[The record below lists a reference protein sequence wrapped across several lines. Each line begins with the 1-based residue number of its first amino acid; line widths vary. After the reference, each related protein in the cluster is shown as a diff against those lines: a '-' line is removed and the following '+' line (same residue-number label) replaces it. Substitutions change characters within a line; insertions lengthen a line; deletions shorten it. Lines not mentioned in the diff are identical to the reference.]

1 MAHGGIIAH
10 AMELLGFLEA
20 CSTFERRGITF
31 YRRFAG
37 RFHDPP
43 EASRLWT
50 KMSDMEA
57 GHFAIL
63 TLSQDLVQMSRVTL
77 RRRSPPPLLTRRNER
92 LAALE
97 SQGETSSLTL
107 AEAVHLA
114 VAWEEIELPRVLALL
129 PALPLEARRR
139 MLSGLLAETDLHYDC
154 LKALAGLAGVVSID
168 SQLQTLRQTARPP
181 GRRSAS
187 HSTCPAPAARPT
199 TSWITTGPT
208 PGVL

>member
-1 MAHGGIIAH
+1 
-10 AMELLGFLEA
+10 MELLRFLDA

-50 KMSDMEA
+50 KMSDTEA

-63 TLSQDLVQMSRVTL
+63 ALSQDLVQMSHNPDQ
-77 RRRSPPPLLTRRNER
+77 SPLEIAFVSLDETEDRLT
-92 LAALE
+92 ALE
-97 SQGETSSLTL
+97 SQGQASSLTL

-114 VAWEEIELPRVLALL
+114 VAWEETELPQVLALL
-129 PALPLEARRR
+129 PALPPEARRR

-154 LKALAGLAGVVSID
+154 LKALAGLVGVASVD
-168 SQLQTLRQTARPP
+168 SRLQTLQQTA
-181 GRRSAS
+181 AQ
-187 HSTCPAPAARPT
+187 AAR
-199 TSWITTGPT
+199 TS
-208 PGVL
+208 LS

>member
-1 MAHGGIIAH
+1 
-10 AMELLGFLEA
+10 MELLRFLEA

-50 KMSDMEA
+50 RMSDTEA
-57 GHFAIL
+57 GHFAIMAL
-63 TLSQDLVQMSRVTL
+63 TQDLVQMRHN
-77 RRRSPPPLLTRRNER
+77 PGEPPLEITFVSLDETERRLT
-92 LAALE
+92 ALE
-97 SQGETSSLTL
+97 SQGEASSLTL

-129 PALPLEARRR
+129 PALPLEAKHR

-154 LKALAGLAGVVSID
+154 LKALAGLAGVASAD
-168 SQLQTLRQTARPP
+168 SRLHTLRQTA
-181 GRRSAS
+181 AE
-187 HSTCPAPAARPT
+187 AAR
-199 TSWITTGPT
+199 TS
-208 PGVL
+208 LR